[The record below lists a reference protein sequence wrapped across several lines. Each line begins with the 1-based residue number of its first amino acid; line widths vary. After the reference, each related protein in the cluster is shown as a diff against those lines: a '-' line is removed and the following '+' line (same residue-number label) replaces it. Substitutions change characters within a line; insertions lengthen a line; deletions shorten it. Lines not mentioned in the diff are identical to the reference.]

1 MKVIYLSIIL
11 WRSAWYEQSRH
22 VHVTSREGSVP
33 FVKQVTQ
40 IYEVLGYVT
49 QQFVD
54 ILYAIHESSRK
65 LALA

>member
-1 MKVIYLSIIL
+1 MKQVTQIYEVS
-11 WRSAWYEQSRH
+11 RS
-22 VHVTSREGSVP
+22 GSVP